1 MKAESELINILC
13 YRLPG
18 DISRSV
24 HNEFDGRWKEIEN
37 IWEYSHN
44 QYKMLM
50 AYKPT
55 VRNLLAVSTFYR
67 RVLSGFD
74 GARDLFTTIDKFD
87 TQKEIPIAI
96 GKYRLNRKEYNKL
109 LGIQIAFDN
118 IKKGYGLSDHFF
130 DYFEITEF
138 LSNCR
143 DLYYSNVKPE
153 QHNPSTDSTDEL
165 PF

>member
-1 MKAESELINILC
+1 MKAEGELINILC

-18 DISRSV
+18 DISQSV
-24 HNEFDGRWKEIEN
+24 YNEFDARWKEIES
-37 IWEYSHN
+37 IWEDPLN

-50 AYKPT
+50 AHKQT
-55 VRNLLAVSTFYR
+55 VRKLLAISTFYR

-74 GARDLFTTIDKFD
+74 GARDFFTTIDKSD
-87 TQKEIPIAI
+87 AQKEIPIAI

-118 IKKGYGLSDHFF
+118 IRKGYGLSDQFF
-130 DYFEITEF
+130 EYFETAEF
-138 LSNCR
+138 LTNCK
-143 DLYYSNVKPE
+143 DLYYNNVRPE
-153 QHNPSTDSTDEL
+153 QHKSDTNSPDEL

>member
-1 MKAESELINILC
+1 MDRELINILC

-24 HNEFDGRWKEIEN
+24 YNEFDGRWKEIEN
-37 IWEYSHN
+37 IWEYPQN
-44 QYKMLM
+44 QYKMLL

-55 VRNLLAVSTFYR
+55 VRNLLAISTFYR

-74 GARDLFTTIDKFD
+74 GARDFFTTIGKSDA
-87 TQKEIPIAI
+87 QKEIPIAI

-118 IKKGYGLSDHFF
+118 IRKGYGLSDQFF
-130 DYFEITEF
+130 EYFETAEF
-138 LSNCR
+138 LANCR
-143 DLYYSNVKPE
+143 DLYYNNGRPE
-153 QHNPSTDSTDEL
+153 QHKSNTDSPDEL